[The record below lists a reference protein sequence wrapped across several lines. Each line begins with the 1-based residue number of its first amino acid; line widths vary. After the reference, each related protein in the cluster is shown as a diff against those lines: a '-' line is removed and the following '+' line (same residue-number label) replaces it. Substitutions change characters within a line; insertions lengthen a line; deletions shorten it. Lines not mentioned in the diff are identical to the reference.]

1 MEIKYEINKERLNE
15 FLENK
20 TTINIFSSI
29 DMTEVFGKS
38 RGFKVFPIVAEDNG
52 IIYAFAVGILIDTFK
67 WLPFKCFKRLVLFA
81 SPVYEENETGRE
93 GLKLILNE
101 LEKITKKYALY
112 FEIRNNFE
120 TNENVK
126 NLFTKYT
133 YLPYQNYLI
142 DLSEGKEELFSKLN
156 SFTRNHILKYKK
168 KSAIICDVEENEV
181 PKAIEI
187 IKQLY
192 RSKNI
197 PLINDEV
204 FYNAYK
210 LLKPKNQIKF
220 IVMKYNNEIIGTRI
234 GLAYRDVLY
243 DWYAAGLSEYK
254 NFYPND
260 GLVWYMIEWGIENN
274 YKIFDFGGGALK
286 GEYYGPA
293 KFKEKYR
300 GKLVEFGRYRYIPNK
315 HIFKLFESIYNKFK
329 KE

>member
-20 TTINIFSSI
+20 STINIFSSV
-29 DMTEVFGKS
+29 DMAEVFEKS
-38 RGFKVFPIVAEDNG
+38 RGFKVFPLIAEENG
-52 IIYAFAVGILIDTFK
+52 TIYAFAVGILIDTLK
-67 WLPFKCFKRLVLFA
+67 WLPFKFFKRLVLFT
-81 SPVYEENETGRE
+81 SPVYEENEIGRE
-93 GLKLILNE
+93 GFKLILNE

-112 FEIRNNFE
+112 FEIRNNIE

-126 NLFTKYT
+126 DLLKEYT

-142 DLSEGKEELFSKLN
+142 DLSEGKEELFNKLN
-156 SFTRNHILKYKK
+156 SFTRNHISKYRKK
-168 KSAIICDVEENEV
+168 GAIICDVEECEV

-192 RSKNI
+192 HSKNI

-220 IVMKYNNEIIGTRI
+220 IVMKYNDEIIGTRI
-234 GLAYRDVLY
+234 GLAYKEVLY
-243 DWYAAGLSEYK
+243 DWYAAALSEYK

-260 GLVWYMIEWGIENN
+260 GLVWYMINWGIENN

-315 HIFKLFESIYNKFK
+315 YIFKLFESIYNKLK
-329 KE
+329 KD